1 MRDNEDVRMDMRDSE
16 VVASVVAGD
25 PEGLAIAYDRYAD
38 PLYKYCRALLRGPD
52 DAAESVQD
60 TFAIASSRLGGL
72 RDPAELR
79 AWLFAVARNE
89 SPRIART
96 AMETSPLPAVPDV
109 SDERADAGE
118 AISDGE
124 LRTLFDRAAEGLDP
138 GDREVIELRLRQ
150 GLEPAEVASVLGVSR
165 HHAHSLL
172 SRAQAQLE
180 ASLAVLIV
188 GRAGRGECGAL
199 VVLLADWNGH
209 LTAALRQRVYR
220 HIERCAACSASRDLE
235 LRPDMLGLPPAAALA
250 TGAAVSF
257 QLTAGVPAELKA
269 QTIALATGRD
279 AGTAAHRAA
288 VLSRVGAFG
297 RTGFPTPARGA
308 AEAGFA
314 AHHDVAGGVRAVPR
328 FSPRGRAAVAVAVV
342 LAVLIAAVAFTLA
355 GKGGSAGPT
364 AELAPTDPAS
374 GPVQAS
380 PADALTKPTATAAAG
395 TSPAPTATAAAASRT
410 STRASASTSVAA
422 TPTTRAAGSA
432 TATASSAPSPTS
444 ATPSAS
450 PASRGTLTM
459 TPQGGLLLVGAGG
472 KQIVLSANGGA
483 VSWSATIA
491 NDGNGAVEVSPSAGT
506 LTAAGASV
514 TVTVTVSHLVS
525 CLATSYPTITIHPGG
540 TQYYAC
546 SG

>member
-1 MRDNEDVRMDMRDSE
+1 MRDNDDIRMDMRDSE

-25 PEGLAIAYDRYAD
+25 PEGLAAAYDRYAD
-38 PLYKYCRALLRGPD
+38 PLYKYCRALLRDPD

-60 TFAIASSRLGGL
+60 TFVIASSRLGEL
-72 RDPAELR
+72 RDPAGLR

-96 AMETSPLPAVPDV
+96 AMETSPLPAVSDL
-109 SDERADAGE
+109 SDERADAG
-118 AISDGE
+118 AAVSDGE

-165 HHAHSLL
+165 KHAHSLL

-199 VVLLADWNGH
+199 VVLLADWRGH
-209 LTAALRQRVYR
+209 LTAALRQRVHR
-220 HIERCAACSASRDLE
+220 HIERCAPCSASRDLE
-235 LRPDMLGLPPAAALA
+235 LRPDMLGLSPAAALA
-250 TGAAVSF
+250 TGAAASF

-269 QTIALATGRD
+269 PTIALATGRD
-279 AGTAAHRAA
+279 AGAAAHRAA

-314 AHHDVAGGVRAVPR
+314 AHQDAAGGVRAVPR

-342 LAVLIAAVAFTLA
+342 LAVIIAAVAFTLA

-364 AELAPTDPAS
+364 AEPASLDPAS
-374 GPVQAS
+374 SPAQAS

-395 TSPAPTATAAAASRT
+395 KSPAPTATAATAS
-410 STRASASTSVAA
+410 RASASASVAA

-432 TATASSAPSPTS
+432 TATARSAPSSTS
-444 ATPSAS
+444 ATPSP

-472 KQIVLSANGGA
+472 KQIVLSASGGA

-514 TVTVTVSHLVS
+514 TVTVTLSHLVS
-525 CLATSYPTITIHPGG
+525 CLATSYPTITINPGG